1 MNGARQVVR
10 AALFLLVALYAAWF
24 GLLGEW
30 FALAAFA
37 LPPLL
42 LSLWLPRAPA
52 LAGFWAGLLAL
63 AWFSHGVMV
72 AWSRPPE
79 RWPALAEVALA
90 LVVVLAASLPGMRA
104 RFSRSAKARRG
115 IP

>member
-1 MNGARQVVR
+1 MNGARQAVR

-24 GLLGEW
+24 GVLGEW
-30 FALAAFA
+30 AALAIFGLPA
-37 LPPLL
+37 LVLA
-42 LSLWLPRAPA
+42 LWLPRAPV

-63 AWFSHGVMV
+63 GWFSHGIMV

-90 LVVVLAASLPGMRA
+90 LVVVIAASLPGMRA
-104 RFSRSAKARRG
+104 RFSRGARARRG

>member
-1 MNGARQVVR
+1 LNGARQVVR

-37 LPPLL
+37 LPALL
-42 LSLWLPRAPA
+42 LSLWLPRAPI

-63 AWFSHGVMV
+63 GWFAHGIMV

-79 RWPALAEVALA
+79 RWPAIAEVALA
-90 LVVVLAASLPGMRA
+90 LAVVLAASVPGMRA
-104 RFSRSAKARRG
+104 RFSRDGKDRGG